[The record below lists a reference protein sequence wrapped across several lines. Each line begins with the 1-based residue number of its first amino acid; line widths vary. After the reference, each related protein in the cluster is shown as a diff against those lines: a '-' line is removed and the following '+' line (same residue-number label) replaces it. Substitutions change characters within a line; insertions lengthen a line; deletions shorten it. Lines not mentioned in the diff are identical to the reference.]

1 MRARAESIMGGDQG
15 KTAMAQRKLLLR
27 GPTALA
33 QRQPD
38 AASASKPLGRR
49 RIAEMAGETAAECAA
64 IWCCCPCGLL
74 NLVVLALVKL
84 PAGLVI
90 RALRRQRRVMRK
102 HSRGGA
108 AALRLLG
115 GPKGKGRG
123 RGSTG
128 EGEGEGEGKVEGSIS
143 DDEVAVGD
151 LRIHASAGS
160 LLLAYASDALPAK
173 SLSPE
178 EVSQLE
184 KEMWAQ
190 FYSAGFWRS
199 LSQREY

>member
-1 MRARAESIMGGDQG
+1 MGGDQG
-15 KTAMAQRKLLLR
+15 KTATAQRKLLLR

-108 AALRLLG
+108 AGAAALKLLG

-128 EGEGEGEGKVEGSIS
+128 KGGGEGEGKGKVEGSIG